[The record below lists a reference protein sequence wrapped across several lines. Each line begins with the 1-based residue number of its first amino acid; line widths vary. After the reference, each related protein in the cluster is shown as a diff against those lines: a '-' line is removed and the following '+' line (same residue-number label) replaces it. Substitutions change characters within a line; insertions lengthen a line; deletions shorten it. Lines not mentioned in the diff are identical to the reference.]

1 MNKKYNVCL
10 QVTNTS
16 KFLLPT
22 ECDFNN
28 DYQKWTFQH
37 YTQDYED
44 LISGKST
51 KYPKLIDALTPYKQY
66 FS

>member
-28 DYQKWTFQH
+28 DYQKWTFEH

-44 LISGKST
+44 LISRKST
-51 KYPKLIDALTPYKQY
+51 KYKNLTNSFKAYTQY
-66 FS
+66 FT